1 MTLPKV
7 PFSLAV
13 ALAVV
18 LAVSACRKPPEV
30 QTEAQRARAVT
41 VVKIEP
47 RAITGSLAASGDLT
61 PREEAAVAPEVSG
74 YRVTRVLADVG
85 DYVRAGQTL
94 AIIDP
99 ALLDAQVAQA
109 RAQAAQAEDQ
119 ANRVKDLDGQGVLS
133 QEQIVQRRLQADV
146 ARANLRALTTQR
158 QKLSV
163 SAPVSG
169 VILEKNVRPGDL
181 SAGGGT
187 PWFRMAR
194 DGQVELSAD
203 VAEDN
208 LGRIRPGQGATV
220 TLPNGETV
228 VGRVRLVSP
237 QIDPQTKLGE
247 VRITLPVRPDIRAGG
262 FARALFDEAQT
273 TVLAVPET
281 ALRYD
286 ADGAKVVVVG
296 DDNRVKRVPVQ
307 TGARGGG
314 MVQITRGPPAGTRI
328 VANAGALFLDGDLVR
343 PSDVPAPAANATAA
357 PAAKTPSAKIPAA
370 K

>member
-1 MTLPKV
+1 MKLAKALV
-7 PFSLAV
+7 PVAV
-13 ALAVV
+13 MLALA
-18 LAVSACRKPPEV
+18 ACRKPPEV

-41 VVKIEP
+41 VVKVEP
-47 RAITGSLAASGDLT
+47 RAITGSLAASGDLV

-74 YRVTRVLADVG
+74 YRVTRVLAEVG

-119 ANRVKDLDGQGVLS
+119 ASRVKDLDDQGVLS
-133 QEQIVQRRLQADV
+133 QEQIVQRRLQAEV
-146 ARANLRALTTQR
+146 ARASLRALTTQR

-169 VILEKNVRPGDL
+169 VILEKNVRPGDM
-181 SAGGGT
+181 SAVGAT

-203 VAEDN
+203 VAEDA
-208 LGRIRPGQGATV
+208 LPRIRVGQSATV
-220 TLPNGETV
+220 TLPNGVTA

-237 QIDPQTKLGE
+237 QINPQTKLGE
-247 VRITLPVRPDIRAGG
+247 VRITLPVRADIRSGG
-262 FARALFDEAQT
+262 FGRAVFEDAQA

-281 ALRYD
+281 AIRYD

-296 DDNRVKRVPVQ
+296 ADNRVKRVPVQ
-307 TGARGGG
+307 AGARGGG
-314 MVQITRGPPAGTRI
+314 YVEIVKGPPAGSRI

-343 PSDVPAPAANATAA
+343 PSDAPAQTAKPAAQPAAAA
-357 PAAKTPSAKIPAA
+357 PAASAPVA